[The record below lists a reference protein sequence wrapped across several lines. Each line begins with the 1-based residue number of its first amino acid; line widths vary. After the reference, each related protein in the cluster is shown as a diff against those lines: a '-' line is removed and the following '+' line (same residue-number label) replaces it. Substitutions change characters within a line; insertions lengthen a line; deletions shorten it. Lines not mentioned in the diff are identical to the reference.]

1 MSRKHDFVLAA
12 AQAAPIFF
20 DRDASL
26 EKAVRAIENAAAQG
40 ADVVAF
46 GESWLPGYPFFIDA
60 PLNDAWWEAAADYAA
75 NCIDIPG
82 PETDALCAAA
92 KAGGIDVVIG
102 VGERHPLTQGTL
114 FCTLLFI
121 GREGVILGRHR
132 KIKPTHH
139 ERSIW
144 GDGDADGLMTH
155 ARDYGRLSGLN
166 CWEHNVVLPGYAL
179 IAQGAQVHV
188 AAWPGREPDQTPT
201 DPVWARQVL
210 LSRAFASQ
218 AGAYVIAAAGLR
230 LHAHVPEKYR
240 SIAPFEHNGRSCI
253 IDPRGEIIAGPL
265 DGEGLLLARG
275 DHAQIRRAKVACDAA
290 GHYARADLFSF
301 SVNQRVLFGQ
311 PTTAAP
317 SGLPQG

>member
-114 FCTLLFI
+114 F
-121 GREGVILGRHR
+121 
-132 KIKPTHH
+132 
-139 ERSIW
+139 
-144 GDGDADGLMTH
+144 
-155 ARDYGRLSGLN
+155 
-166 CWEHNVVLPGYAL
+166 
-179 IAQGAQVHV
+179 
-188 AAWPGREPDQTPT
+188 
-201 DPVWARQVL
+201 
-210 LSRAFASQ
+210 
-218 AGAYVIAAAGLR
+218 
-230 LHAHVPEKYR
+230 
-240 SIAPFEHNGRSCI
+240 APCYSS
-253 IDPRGEIIAGPL
+253 A
-265 DGEGLLLARG
+265 
-275 DHAQIRRAKVACDAA
+275 
-290 GHYARADLFSF
+290 ARA
-301 SVNQRVLFGQ
+301 
-311 PTTAAP
+311 
-317 SGLPQG
+317 